1 VNLLQRSLR
10 SQRFDLDTS
19 DGWPISPW
27 FGTGRPVDG
36 QERPVVSDFLVAA
49 ERIFKR
55 DGPIASL
62 MFVRQMVFSEARF
75 QFRRMSSGRPGD
87 LFGNTDLEIL
97 ESPWTNAT
105 TGDLLSRMIQ
115 DADLAGN
122 AFFTTINGRIKR
134 LRPDWVTIVT
144 GSQDEPDLYGNAI
157 DGDIIGYIYSPRAP
171 GSGEGTVLLPDQVA
185 HFAPIPD
192 PEYQFRGMS
201 WLTPVIREIEGD
213 QAATQHKLNFF
224 KNGAS
229 PQIVAT
235 LDASVKPESFERFKA
250 AFDEGH
256 RGVTNAYKTIFL
268 GGGADVKVVGADL
281 RQLDFKATQGAGET
295 RLAAAAGV
303 PSVIVGFSEGLAGSS
318 LNAGNYASSRRRF
331 ADGTLRPLW
340 RNAAGSLATLVNVP
354 SNAMLWYDDRDI
366 AFLREDRDAVAK
378 IQAEQAQTI
387 RQLVDAGYEPAS
399 VVAAVQAEDMSLL
412 KHTGLF
418 SVQLQP
424 PTQLQPPPSGDTTP
438 TTQPAVAAGST
449 TPSAGAAG
457 TTAADGGQTA

>member
-10 SQRFDLDTS
+10 SQRFDPDPEF
-19 DGWPISPW
+19 GWPLSPY
-27 FGTGRPVDG
+27 FGTGRPVNGD
-36 QERPVVSDFLVAA
+36 EKPVPADFLFAV
-49 ERIFKR
+49 ERVMKR
-55 DGPIASL
+55 NGPISAL

-75 QFRRMSSGRPGD
+75 QFRQMRSGRPGE
-87 LFGNTDLEIL
+87 LFGTQDLAIL
-97 ESPWTNAT
+97 ETPWRNGT

-122 AFFTTINGRIKR
+122 AFFTVVGTGPDERIRR

-144 GSQDEPDLYGNAI
+144 GSHDDPDLYGDAL
-157 DGDIIGYIYSPRAP
+157 DGDILGYIYGPRAP
-171 GSGEGTVLLPDQVA
+171 GSDEGIVLFPEQVA

-201 WLTPVIREIEGD
+201 WLTPIIREIEGD
-213 QAATQHKLNFF
+213 SAATQHKLNFF

-256 RGVTNAYKTIFL
+256 RGVMNAYKTVFL

-281 RQLDFKATQGAGET
+281 KQLDFKATQGAGES

-303 PSVIVGFSEGLAGSS
+303 PPVIVGFSEGLQGSS
-318 LNAGNYASSRRRF
+318 LNAGNYAASRRRF

-340 RNAAGSLATLVNVP
+340 RQAAGALATLVP
-354 SNAMLWYDDRDI
+354 APTGSTLWYDDRDI

-378 IQAEQAQTI
+378 IQAEQAVTI

-399 VVAAVQAEDMSLL
+399 VVAAVQAEDRGLL
-412 KHTGLF
+412 THTGLF

-424 PTQLQPPPSGDTTP
+424 PTSLTAP
-438 TTQPAVAAGST
+438 TTQPADAAGST
-449 TPSAGAAG
+449 TSSSGAAG
-457 TTAADGGQTA
+457 NPAADGGQTA